1 MVNVHIFCWL
11 KPNIFTWVLCN
22 FVFAWCKNYSENMC
36 PSVLG
41 NEFFI
46 WSSSPSIISFS
57 GIPSI
62 WYFPFFL
69 NFLICSP
76 IFYLFFLFSMLWQ
89 NQGSHK
95 IWPLLSV
102 WEPVVANHPTVMLSG
117 TGIRRERWREI
128 GRKNLPRLG
137 LLKRDAPLMISHIS
151 KCNFFLPYFF
161 WVPSLILV
169 GLLVLPVGNWEAKKL
184 VVRGPKKAPGGS

>member
-1 MVNVHIFCWL
+1 M
-11 KPNIFTWVLCN
+11 
-22 FVFAWCKNYSENMC
+22 
-36 PSVLG
+36 PSVYFKK
-41 NEFFI
+41 E
-46 WSSSPSIISFS
+46 
-57 GIPSI
+57 IPSAGQVLSTWDI
-62 WYFPFFL
+62 DIKPLGGHYQSMSK
-69 NFLICSP
+69 IKACP